1 MTTAE
6 RLRTVGTWSGQDV
19 DADAVQSQLTKL
31 WRAAGEHAHHNG
43 EPATTRTNVLT
54 LVVYADT
61 EAAATHV
68 QEAVGALAE
77 HHPSRTILV
86 HADPGANV
94 SSLAADVVTRC
105 RIDRPQVCFEQI
117 VLHASGSVVEQVS
130 SAVASL
136 LLRDLP
142 TILWWPDD
150 IREQSELLRRLMDLC
165 DGVIVDSASF
175 AEPTVSLP
183 TLLSLLQQQSSI
195 VADLQWARLNGW
207 RDITAQFFDTPA
219 SRAYLDDLT
228 SVEVDVRVGD
238 RPGLPA
244 AGLLYVAWLAG
255 RLGWRLDTA
264 PLTVGAGGQFA
275 LTAGN
280 RQVAITLRAV
290 ARDET
295 TGDQI
300 SAVRLQ
306 AGTADK
312 ITQFAIH
319 CASED
324 QVTTR
329 TAEAG
334 MPPVERSMR
343 LAAPTDSMM
352 LAQML
357 GYLRR
362 DAVYERSMRLL
373 GGWLGVSPGGQ

>member
-1 MTTAE
+1 
-6 RLRTVGTWSGQDV
+6 
-19 DADAVQSQLTKL
+19 
-31 WRAAGEHAHHNG
+31 
-43 EPATTRTNVLT
+43 
-54 LVVYADT
+54 
-61 EAAATHV
+61 
-68 QEAVGALAE
+68 
-77 HHPSRTILV
+77 
-86 HADPGANV
+86 V

-255 RLGWRLDTA
+255 RLGWRLDTV
-264 PLTVGAGGQFA
+264 PLAADAGGQFA
-275 LTAGN
+275 LTAGD